1 MSHSNGK
8 IYRDTS
14 VDPPIGIDP
23 WGDVSYVL
31 GRNTGDWGQLCGD
44 VDENGNDVNKVNVS
58 SVHKPVRSELVGG
71 TEQAVKVPAKYGFR
85 IDTKG
90 AGSNTL
96 SFIQQLRSQGANY
109 AHWGWYKPRGENRS
123 PKEHYR
129 INDFEGYN
137 HNQLPY
143 RTPCF
148 LNRLTAS
155 QISINGGQP
164 LTVEIARQSTK
175 TETLTSNTFTLND
188 AYDVTVLV
196 TIVDPDPE
204 SAASYMNWYV
214 DGSFEIELVDSNGRV
229 VDSDYQTGFGIRT
242 GNLPQ
247 TISLHFEGWHS
258 LDGYT
263 GPFRIQY
270 RLHMEN
276 DTYYNDG
283 SNDVYVP
290 VTLKVDTVYAA
301 TLTMSKTGQDGVVIR
316 PGGMEAEWRDNG
328 YRARDAVFGSN
339 GHWPMAVIE
348 VYNGSTTQRKIC
360 LIPNS
365 GFIPFQRI
373 GITIQPRQATNAQ
386 DIIVYL
392 LYGNYNE
399 IFPNRGEDQVDYG
412 DLSVA
417 NAYVLTCAP
426 NCYNELGIIP
436 QEPQPFVFYQDDC
449 QGGRFDYYDGTY
461 QQGLDPGV
469 NGFTSNE
476 KTIDRFRLNWN
487 FGCDNVPVNM
497 NIDFH
502 LDLYNG
508 DDELVAS
515 DVQTLLATPGTWWSG
530 SVHWDIDL
538 EQESYG
544 PYELYARMWAD
555 VGGDIYYIKFYPQA
569 VATSETELYPLGWQ
583 N

>member
-14 VDPPIGIDP
+14 VNPPIGIDP
-23 WGDVSYVL
+23 WADVAYVV

-44 VDENGNDVNKVNVS
+44 VDENGNDVNKVNVH
-58 SVHKPVRSELVGG
+58 SVHKPVRSDLVGG
-71 TEQAVKVPAKYGFR
+71 TEQEIKVPAKYGFR
-85 IDTKG
+85 VDTKS
-90 AGSNTL
+90 AGSSTL

-109 AHWGWYKPRGENRS
+109 AHWGWYKPRGEGRS

-143 RTPCF
+143 RTPYF
-148 LNRLTAS
+148 LTRLTAS
-155 QISINGGQP
+155 QISLNGGQP
-164 LTVEIARQSTK
+164 LMVEIPRRSTK
-175 TETLTSNTFTLND
+175 TQTLTSNSFTLND

-196 TIVDPDPE
+196 TIDDPDPE

-214 DGSFEIELVDSNGRV
+214 DGSFEVELVDSNGRV
-229 VDSDYQTGFGIRT
+229 VDSDYQTGFGIKT

-247 TISLHFEGWHS
+247 TISLHFDGYHS

-283 SNDVYVP
+283 SNDVYIP
-290 VTLKVDTVYAA
+290 VTVKIDTVYAA

-316 PGGMEAEWRDNG
+316 PGGMEAEWRDNA
-328 YRARDAVFGSN
+328 YRARTAVFGAN
-339 GHWPMAVIE
+339 GHWPIAVVE

-365 GFIPFQRI
+365 GFIPFRRI

-392 LYGNYNE
+392 LYGNYSK
-399 IFPNRGEDQVDYG
+399 IFPDMENQVDYG
-412 DLSVA
+412 DLSLA
-417 NAYVLTCAP
+417 NSYLLTCAP

-436 QEPQPFVFYQDDC
+436 QDPAPFVFYQDDC
-449 QGGRFDYYDGTY
+449 QGARFDYVSGQP
-461 QQGLDPGV
+461 QQGLDPGA
-469 NGFTSNE
+469 NGFTSRE
-476 KTIDRFRLNWN
+476 DLVTRFRLNWD
-487 FGCDNVPVNM
+487 FAADNVPATM
-497 NIDFH
+497 NIDIH
-502 LDLYNG
+502 LDIYNEDG
-508 DDELVAS
+508 DLLVS
-515 DVQTLLATPGTWWSG
+515 DVESFIASAGAGWSG
-530 SVHWDIDL
+530 AAHFDVDL
-538 EQESYG
+538 DQESLA
-544 PYELYARMWAD
+544 PFELFARLWAD
-555 VGGDIYYIKFYPQA
+555 VGGTIYYIKFYPQA
-569 VATSETELYPLGWQ
+569 VASSEPEPYPLGWQ